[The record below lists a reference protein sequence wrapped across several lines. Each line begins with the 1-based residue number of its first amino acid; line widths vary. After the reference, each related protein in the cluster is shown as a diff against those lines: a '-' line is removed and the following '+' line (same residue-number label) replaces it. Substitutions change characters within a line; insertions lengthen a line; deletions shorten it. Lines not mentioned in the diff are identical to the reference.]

1 MNQLTTPSLKLLMNE
16 YNLSGNTMTDTDEYL
31 KLLDNIK
38 SLSEPDKIILYLY
51 AELQSYRK
59 VGKLLNVSFATIY
72 KTINEIRNKIL

>member
-1 MNQLTTPSLKLLMNE
+1 MNE
-16 YNLSGNTMTDTDEYL
+16 YNLSANTMTDTDEYI

-38 SLSEPDKIILYLY
+38 KLNEPDKIILYLY

>member
-1 MNQLTTPSLKLLMNE
+1 MNE